1 VVNKMFKGWNTHRSN
16 LNFSGKTF
24 NQLWK
29 EKGKAES

>member
-1 VVNKMFKGWNTHRSN
+1 VNKMFKGWNTHRSD

-29 EKGKAES
+29 KKEKT